1 MASHPQQTASA
12 LAVSPPRSYVIVIT
26 LCFVSIVFDGFDLV
40 VYGAVVP
47 DLLAYRAW
55 GLTPVEAGHIGSY
68 ALIGMLFGALSIG
81 YLTDVVG
88 RRAVILAS
96 VSLFSVMMLACAIA
110 PSPGV
115 FGLLR
120 FLAGLGL
127 GGVIPTAIALTVEY
141 SAPHRRN
148 FNNAVMFCGYAVGG
162 VAAALAALA
171 FLDDIGFRGMMA
183 LGGLPLVLVVPLLW
197 TLMPESPSYLV
208 AKGRPELAAA
218 LRRQYGLAESSD
230 AVITD
235 AAASE
240 HGVTVSERLATV
252 VKGRW
257 LVATV
262 LFCLAGI
269 AGQTLVY
276 GLNTWLP
283 QLMVLAGY
291 SLASSLSFLLTVNA
305 GAIIGVVAS
314 SALADRFGPRPV
326 TALAFTASGVAL
338 VLMGTAIAP
347 LPLMYVLAAV
357 VGFGSIGAQ
366 ILVNGFVATYYPD
379 ISRATALG
387 LMLGLG
393 RLGAILAI
401 NGGGWLVAAELGDFW
416 NFATWAVA
424 AVVGL
429 VVVLLVPPRGHQQQP
444 NGTST
449 VSAQERRAPVSG
461 DVLER

>member
-1 MASHPQQTASA
+1 
-12 LAVSPPRSYVIVIT
+12 
-26 LCFVSIVFDGFDLV
+26 
-40 VYGAVVP
+40 
-47 DLLAYRAW
+47 
-55 GLTPVEAGHIGSY
+55 
-68 ALIGMLFGALSIG
+68 
-81 YLTDVVG
+81 
-88 RRAVILAS
+88 
-96 VSLFSVMMLACAIA
+96 
-110 PSPGV
+110 
-115 FGLLR
+115 
-120 FLAGLGL
+120 
-127 GGVIPTAIALTVEY
+127 VEY

-171 FLDDIGFRGMMA
+171 FLDEIGFRGMMA

-197 TLMPESPSYLV
+197 KLMPESPSYLV
-208 AKGRPELAAA
+208 AKGRPEQAAA
-218 LRRQYGLAESSD
+218 LRRQYGLAASPGP
-230 AVITD
+230 VTTD
-235 AAASE
+235 PAASGN
-240 HGVTVSERLATV
+240 GVTVGERLSTV
-252 VKGRW
+252 VRGRW

-314 SALADRFGPRPV
+314 STLADRFGPRPV
-326 TALAFTASGVAL
+326 TAFAFTASGVAL
-338 VLMGTAIAP
+338 VLMGTATAP
-347 LPLMYVLAAV
+347 LPLMYLLAAV

-401 NGGGWLVAAELGDFW
+401 NAGGWLVAAELSDFL

-429 VVVLLVPPRGHQQQP
+429 VVVLLVPSRAHREPTEPRV
-444 NGTST
+444 TST
-449 VSAQERRAPVSG
+449 GVAHEPSAPTKDDALKG
-461 DVLER
+461 

>member
-1 MASHPQQTASA
+1 MTTQSQQDMTARKPGPS
-12 LAVSPPRSYVIVIT
+12 RSYVTVIA
-26 LCFVSIVFDGFDLV
+26 LCFITIVFDGFDLV

-47 DLLAYRAW
+47 DLLAYDDW
-55 GLTPVEAGHIGSY
+55 NLTPVEAGRIGSY
-68 ALIGMLFGALSIG
+68 ALVGMLIGALLIG

-88 RRAVILAS
+88 RRVVIIGS
-96 VSLFSVMMLACAIA
+96 VILFSVMMLACALA
-110 PSPGV
+110 PSAAA
-115 FGLLR
+115 FGLFR

-171 FLDDIGFRGMMA
+171 FLDEIGFRGMMA

-197 TLMPESPSYLV
+197 KLMPESPSYL
-208 AKGRPELAAA
+208 AARGRPEQAAA
-218 LRRQYGLAESSD
+218 LRRQYGLAASPGPVLAD
-230 AVITD
+230 P
-235 AAASE
+235 AAS
-240 HGVTVSERLATV
+240 HHALTLAERLATV
-252 VKGRW
+252 VRGRW
-257 LVATV
+257 LAATI

-305 GAIIGVVAS
+305 GAIVGVVIS
-314 SALADRFGPRPV
+314 STLADRFGPRPV
-326 TALAFTASGVAL
+326 TAASFTASGAAL
-338 VLMGTAIAP
+338 VLMGTGIAP
-347 LPLMYVLAAV
+347 LPVMYLLVAI

-379 ISRATALG
+379 SSRATALG

-401 NGGGWLVAAELGDFW
+401 NAGGWLVAAELGDFL
-416 NFATWAVA
+416 NFATWALA
-424 AVVGL
+424 AIVG
-429 VVVLLVPPRGHQQQP
+429 VIAIVSVPAHEKARD
-444 NGTST
+444 
-449 VSAQERRAPVSG
+449 R
-461 DVLER
+461 

>member
-1 MASHPQQTASA
+1 VTTQTPPDTSA
-12 LAVSPPRSYVIVIT
+12 RDAKPSRSYITVIA
-26 LCFVSIVFDGFDLV
+26 LCFLTIVFDGFDLV

-47 DLLAYRAW
+47 DLLAYSDW
-55 GLTPVEAGHIGSY
+55 DLTPVEAGRIGSY
-68 ALIGMLFGALSIG
+68 ALVGMLFGALLIG

-88 RRAVILAS
+88 RRAVILGS
-96 VSLFSVMMLACAIA
+96 VTLFSVMMLACAVA
-110 PSPGV
+110 PSPET
-115 FGLLR
+115 FGL
-120 FLAGLGL
+120 FCFVAGLGL
-127 GGVIPTAIALTVEY
+127 GGVIPTAIALTVEF

-171 FLDDIGFRGMMA
+171 FLDEIGFRGMMA

-197 TLMPESPSYLV
+197 KLMPESPSFLV
-208 AKGRPELAAA
+208 AKGRPEEAAA
-218 LRRQYGLAESSD
+218 LRRQYGLAASPGP
-230 AVITD
+230 VVTD
-235 AAASE
+235 PAASG
-240 HGVTVSERLATV
+240 HGVTGAERLNTI

-257 LVATV
+257 LVATI
-262 LFCLAGI
+262 LFCLAGV

-305 GAIIGVVAS
+305 GAIVGVIAS
-314 SALADRFGPRPV
+314 STLADRFGPRPV
-326 TALAFTASGVAL
+326 TAASFTASGVAL
-338 VLMGTAIAP
+338 VLMGTGIAP
-347 LPLMYVLAAV
+347 LPVMYLLVAI

-379 ISRATALG
+379 TSRATALG

-401 NGGGWLVAAELGDFW
+401 NGGGWLVAAELGNFL

-424 AVVGL
+424 AVVG
-429 VVVLLVPPRGHQQQP
+429 VVAVLLVPTQGEAQQ
-444 NGTST
+444 
-449 VSAQERRAPVSG
+449 SAQIASGQARAAG
-461 DVLER
+461 GTHR